1 MNAPLSRR
9 AALAGLASLPA
20 LAVPAADLASTS
32 SALLALIAAH
42 REAMEAF
49 NAAVDKLEAAEPAES
64 VRVMGLA
71 GCDHAL
77 VNGEDRIADW
87 IEDQFKRY
95 ANVLQAVA
103 NLSPSVGAEALA
115 VLEQDKAAALA
126 RLDEAF
132 AAHNAAQRRWR
143 ETNDAEE
150 AALLAVC
157 EYRCG
162 SPDEIALKFRYLSEY
177 RDALTEEQREATF
190 ASLLSA
196 AGA

>member
-9 AALAGLASLPA
+9 AALA
-20 LAVPAADLASTS
+20 VPAADFAMAS

-157 EYRCG
+157 EYRC
-162 SPDEIALKFRYLSEY
+162 SPDELALKFRYLSEY
-177 RDALTEEQREATF
+177 RDARTDEQREVTF
-190 ASLLSA
+190 ASLVPEGEA
-196 AGA
+196 